1 MSRPIE
7 VLDIAVVFAPLIGVA
22 DQDRQT
28 SARGSPLEDPR
39 QDLGRIGFITLG
51 RDVALT
57 GAATVHVDKQIVD
70 RQRNPRRYPINND
83 DVARPVTLA
92 SGGDAECLS
101 K

>member
-1 MSRPIE
+1 MSGPVE

-22 DQDRQT
+22 DQDGQT
-28 SARGSPLEDPR
+28 GPGGSPLEDPR
-39 QDLGRIGFITLG
+39 QDLGRVGFITLG
-51 RDVALT
+51 RDMALP

-70 RQRNPRRYPINND
+70 RQRNPRRHPINND
-83 DVARPVTLA
+83 DVARSVTLA